1 VANVAVRSSVHLWF
15 HLSTLSISTNPFVHN
30 DFLASK
36 ELHRKNCQCEWIFQ
50 AGIVSSRASVVAE
63 KLILTG
69 VILSYG
75 FLVG

>member
-1 VANVAVRSSVHLWF
+1 MS
-15 HLSTLSISTNPFVHN
+15 
-30 DFLASK
+30 SK
-36 ELHRKNCQCEWIFQ
+36 ELHRKKCQCEWIFQ
-50 AGIVSSRASVVAE
+50 AGIVSWRASVVAE